1 MIHLN
6 KINYNLWF
14 LNINLNVRVLIRK
27 TECYWEKMPKRE
39 YPNELEHGEWLR
51 RQNYFLEEQ
60 NKELKRKI
68 KEAEEYI
75 NILLDK
81 IKILSNED

>member
-1 MIHLN
+1 
-6 KINYNLWF
+6 
-14 LNINLNVRVLIRK
+14 
-27 TECYWEKMPKRE
+27 MPKRE

-68 KEAEEYI
+68 KETEEYI
-75 NILLDK
+75 YILLNK
-81 IKILSNED
+81 IKILSKKD

>member
-1 MIHLN
+1 MA
-6 KINYNLWF
+6 
-14 LNINLNVRVLIRK
+14 
-27 TECYWEKMPKRE
+27 KRE

-51 RQNYFLEEQ
+51 RQNYFLMEQ

-81 IKILSNED
+81 IKILSNKD

>member
-1 MIHLN
+1 MS
-6 KINYNLWF
+6 
-14 LNINLNVRVLIRK
+14 
-27 TECYWEKMPKRE
+27 KRE

-60 NKELKRKI
+60 NKKLKRKI

-81 IKILSNED
+81 IKILSSKD

>member
-1 MIHLN
+1 
-6 KINYNLWF
+6 
-14 LNINLNVRVLIRK
+14 
-27 TECYWEKMPKRE
+27 MPKRE
-39 YPNELEHGEWLR
+39 YPNELELDEWLR

-75 NILLDK
+75 NILLNK
-81 IKILSNED
+81 IKILSKKD